1 MDDINEVIRR
11 LLLETRPENTK
22 TLIFVLGDPSRA
34 YFERGLTLESDSKS
48 ESSYGKGK
56 GKGKVSSIESV
67 VRCRDEIKVL
77 FLNRMQYVFMFLT
90 KLEAEKYVE
99 YTNLILYGLDVLL
112 GQETGKQGSAN
123 GSIFVL
129 SAEQVRLANL
139 TFDTLFK
146 VKRKHELGT
155 VKFVPF
161 DGGSLV
167 SRDLFQLEE
176 YWRYIS

>member
-1 MDDINEVIRR
+1 MDEINEVIRR
-11 LLLETRPENTK
+11 LLLEARPENTR

-34 YFERGLTLESDSKS
+34 YFERGLTSESDSKLQS
-48 ESSYGKGK
+48 RY
-56 GKGKVSSIESV
+56 GKVSSIQSV

-90 KLEAEKYVE
+90 KLEAEKYIE

-112 GQETGKQGSAN
+112 GQETEEQKGEN
-123 GSIFVL
+123 GSSFSL
-129 SAEQVRLANL
+129 SAQQVRLANL
-139 TFDTLFK
+139 TFDTLFR
-146 VKRKHELGT
+146 VKRKHELGM

-161 DGGSLV
+161 SEGSSV
-167 SRDLFQLEE
+167 SRDLLQLEE